1 MAAKKP
7 ARKTGKQTIKSPGKP
22 AVTFQKGGLHS
33 SLGVP
38 QGKKIPV
45 SKVASAQAGNY
56 GPKAKK
62 QANFAM
68 GMLKA
73 GRQTAARNRSTKG
86 K

>member
-1 MAAKKP
+1 MGGQTTISGSGGKKP
-7 ARKTGKQTIKSPGKP
+7 
-22 AVTFQKGGLHS
+22 VTFQKGGLHS

-86 K
+86 S